1 MKFTISREALLR
13 PLTLVAGVVERR
25 QTLPVLSNVLI
36 QVEGDQVA
44 LTGTDLEVELV
55 GRTVASQVDQ
65 PGAATVPA
73 RKLMDIC
80 KSLPDQ
86 SDIQLAV
93 EDGRAV
99 LRSGRS
105 RFTLSTLPVAEF
117 PNIEDADGSQELSV
131 PRGTLKHLIE
141 STSFAMA
148 QQDVRYYLNGMLLEI
163 QSNLL
168 RTVATDGHRLAMCS
182 RPVEVAVSQ
191 AQKLIVPRKGIL
203 ELSRLLDDSDEPVS
217 LTLGATHVRAHT
229 GDFTFT
235 SKLIDGKFPDYG
247 RVIPAN
253 PGKASAAL
261 SVADGSARLEGA
273 EEVLFR
279 VAPDLAKSG
288 VLERIETDAVL
299 GERWALQISASY
311 KGVWVRSTRLSQPDA
326 AAAQWFARAAGRL
339 GSFAPESIA
348 SEAPG
353 KLALW
358 TLEAC
363 MGTHPLSVVA
373 HGPARTQQA
382 IIPPAKALPAGALA
396 IFSAQLD
403 LPGGAWHGSVP
414 VIMGGSGQPARVL
427 TAEA

>member
-65 PGAATVPA
+65 QGAATVPA

-86 SDIQLAV
+86 SEIQLAV
-93 EDGRAV
+93 EEGRAV

-105 RFTLSTLPVAEF
+105 RFTLSTLPVTEF

-148 QQDVRYYLNGMLLEI
+148 QQDVRYYLNGMLIEI

-182 RPVEVAVSQ
+182 RPIDCVVDQ

-217 LTLGATHVRAHT
+217 LTLGSTHVRAHT

-235 SKLIDGKFPDYG
+235 SKLIDGKFPDYE
-247 RVIPAN
+247 RVVPRNGDKVLIAERAELRQVLSRTAILSNEKYRGVRLYLEENNLKVMAN
-253 PGKASAAL
+253 NPEQEEAEENVAVEYNGGAMEVGFNVGYLVDVL
-261 SVADGSARLEGA
+261 SVLNEERVQMTLADPNSSALLE
-273 EEVLFR
+273 E
-279 VAPDLAKSG
+279 
-288 VLERIETDAVL
+288 
-299 GERWALQISASY
+299 
-311 KGVWVRSTRLSQPDA
+311 
-326 AAAQWFARAAGRL
+326 
-339 GSFAPESIA
+339 
-348 SEAPG
+348 
-353 KLALW
+353 
-358 TLEAC
+358 
-363 MGTHPLSVVA
+363 
-373 HGPARTQQA
+373 
-382 IIPPAKALPAGALA
+382 
-396 IFSAQLD
+396 
-403 LPGGAWHGSVP
+403 PGGGDALYVVMP
-414 VIMGGSGQPARVL
+414 MRL
-427 TAEA
+427 